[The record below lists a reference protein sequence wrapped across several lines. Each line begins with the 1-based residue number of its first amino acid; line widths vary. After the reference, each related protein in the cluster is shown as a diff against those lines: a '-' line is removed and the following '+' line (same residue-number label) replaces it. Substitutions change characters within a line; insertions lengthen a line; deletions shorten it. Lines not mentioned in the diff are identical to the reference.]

1 MIQDRGGQPPLAKE
15 DLQRITGPG
24 AKDAFGKGNVNVGDG
39 GVAFVL
45 ASAGAIPGG
54 APLVCKRTY
63 TLRPVSR
70 HDRVNVSK
78 HACVGRTLGAR
89 QMPSQRWP

>member
-1 MIQDRGGQPPLAKE
+1 MSSE

-54 APLVCKRTY
+54 APLVCISFDQDSDSA
-63 TLRPVSR
+63 LPVCERLVCS
-70 HDRVNVSK
+70 DRVCAPDHSVR
-78 HACVGRTLGAR
+78 C
-89 QMPSQRWP
+89 